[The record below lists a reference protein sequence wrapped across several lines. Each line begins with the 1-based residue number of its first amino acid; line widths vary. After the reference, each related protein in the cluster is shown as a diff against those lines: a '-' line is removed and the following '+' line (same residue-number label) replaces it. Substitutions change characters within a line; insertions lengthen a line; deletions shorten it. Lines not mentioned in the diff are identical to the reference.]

1 MTKRAQDIKAVMLD
15 MDGTFY
21 MGDVLLPGALEL
33 LTFLNKRGM
42 SFSFLTNNS
51 SKSAADYVKKLISL
65 GVKPED
71 ARVYTSGNATV
82 DYILREYPE
91 KKVFL
96 MGTQSLR
103 ESFLRA
109 GICLVEEDPDLVVL
123 GYDTE
128 LTYPVLTRFCGFVR
142 AGLPYLATHPDVNC
156 PVLGGYAPD
165 IGAMMAMIEASTGRK
180 ADLILGKPNP
190 GIVEGLAFKWGLRN
204 EEILMVGDRLYTDVM
219 MGKTAGV
226 KTALVL
232 TGEASREDLP
242 SAEHQPD
249 WVLEDLFGL
258 MNELKN
264 LAENY

>member
-65 GVKPED
+65 EVKSED

-91 KKVFL
+91 NKVFL

-109 GICLVEEDPDLVVL
+109 GICLVEEEPDLIVL

-128 LTYPVLTRFCGFVR
+128 LTYPVLTRFCDF
-142 AGLPYLATHPDVNC
+142 
-156 PVLGGYAPD
+156 
-165 IGAMMAMIEASTGRK
+165 
-180 ADLILGKPNP
+180 
-190 GIVEGLAFKWGLRN
+190 
-204 EEILMVGDRLYTDVM
+204 
-219 MGKTAGV
+219 
-226 KTALVL
+226 
-232 TGEASREDLP
+232 
-242 SAEHQPD
+242 
-249 WVLEDLFGL
+249 
-258 MNELKN
+258 
-264 LAENY
+264 